1 MKKRIIIIS
10 TSVVI
15 LLVVV
20 ILISYLLTKNS
31 ELSGKQSDNIKEQPL
46 VKSNEN
52 LEKIADPSEY
62 IEINKDSQ
70 LAREIYNFVPK
81 YLQNTMDKMTGDY
94 ILYSAI
100 SRLEETQSPTISYL
114 VGEENISGYKY
125 DVVLKAAKEIYGSN
139 IKIEKKDEY
148 KLPIG
153 YSKKDDAFSKYAMG
167 FGSSEEFQIIK
178 ELKENN
184 KTYKLTLYAL
194 SVEYD
199 VNDLTHIYI
208 STKDTYKMY
217 KNPNSDFENI
227 RKSMEEYVLNGI
239 DLDPTSVANE
249 YKDKLPLIEYE
260 LEKLDDRG
268 TKYFVKNVKLIFD

>member
-1 MKKRIIIIS
+1 MKKKIIIIS
-10 TSVVI
+10 TSVIALLTIVI
-15 LLVVV
+15 LA
-20 ILISYLLTKNS
+20 SYILTKNS
-31 ELSGKQSDNIKEQPL
+31 ELGGKKSDNIQEQPL
-46 VKSNEN
+46 INSNNNE
-52 LEKIADPSEY
+52 EKTVDPSEY

-81 YLQNTMDKMTGDY
+81 YLQNTIDKMSGEY

-100 SRLEETQSPTISYL
+100 SRLEETQSPTISYM
-114 VGEENISGYKY
+114 VGDEKISGYRY
-125 DVVLKAAKEIYGSN
+125 DTVLKAAKEIYGNS
-139 IKIEKKDEY
+139 IKIDKKDEY

-153 YSKKDDAFSKYAMG
+153 YSYKDDAFCKYAMG

-178 ELKENN
+178 ELKEND

-194 SVEYD
+194 SIEYD
-199 VNDLTHIYI
+199 INDLTHIFI
-208 STKDTYKMY
+208 STKNTYKLY
-217 KNPNSDFENI
+217 KSSSSDLEAI

-239 DLDPTSVANE
+239 DLDPTNVANE
-249 YKDKLPLIEYE
+249 YKNSLPLIEYE